1 MIVKMKGSI
10 VKKLFLIN
18 TIILIFFIILS
29 FVFQNLFFEKFYVHK
44 RKLEAINVLNNF
56 VEIYEQTSDLK
67 LSFEKSVDINKAF
80 GYRFLIL
87 DREGNIK
94 YAVNPVID
102 KGAKENIRIIT
113 DVIFRISTDNLLSKV
128 EENSYISKVYY
139 NKRFPISSIIAIYN
153 LSEKNEYIVCSSL
166 LQPINEAS
174 KVIRELYIYLFI
186 AGIIV
191 TLIISLIYSKNVS
204 RPILEIKDVADR
216 IANLDFSRRIEIKS
230 DDELG
235 MLAGA
240 INTMSENLKNALDS
254 LREANKK
261 LEEDI
266 EKEKRLERMRK
277 DFIAATSHELKTP
290 INLIQGYLEAF
301 KDDVFEDKDK
311 DYYIDILLD
320 ETKKMAGLVNDM
332 LDLSQLELG
341 KYKLTLEEFNLAELV
356 KKVANKFEE
365 NIKSKNIELK
375 LNIEDVFIKADFTR
389 IEQVIT
395 NYLTNA
401 IRHST
406 GKVEINLY
414 KEDERVKF
422 EVVNSGENIPD
433 DEIENIWNK
442 FYKIDKSGNK
452 RYGGTGLGLSI
463 VKNIIELHG
472 GQVGAQNIEG
482 GVKFYFV
489 L

>member
-1 MIVKMKGSI
+1 MQKMRGSI

-18 TIILIFFIILS
+18 SLILVLFIILS
-29 FVFQNLFFEKFYVHK
+29 FAFQHIFFERFYVHK
-44 RKLEAINVLNNF
+44 RKIEAINVLSNF
-56 VEIYEQTSDLK
+56 VETYEKTGDLK

-87 DREGNIK
+87 DKEGNVK
-94 YAVNPVID
+94 YAVNPAVD
-102 KGAKENIRIIT
+102 KGAKENIRILT
-113 DVIFRISTDNLLSKV
+113 DAIFRISTDNLLSKV
-128 EENSYISKVYY
+128 EKNKYFSVVYY
-139 NKRFPISSIIAIYN
+139 NKRFPISSIITIYN
-153 LSEKNEYIVCSSL
+153 SIEKNEYIVCTSL

-174 KVIRELYIYLFI
+174 KVIKELYVYLFA

-191 TLIISLIYSKNVS
+191 TLIVSLIYSKNVS

-216 IANLDFSRRIEIKS
+216 IANLDFSKRIDIKS

-235 MLAGA
+235 MLASA
-240 INTMSENLKNALDS
+240 INTMSENLKDALNS
-254 LREANKK
+254 LREANKR

-266 EKEKRLERMRK
+266 EKEKKLERMRK

-301 KDDVFEDKDK
+301 KDDVFDEKDK

-320 ETKKMAGLVNDM
+320 ETKKMASLVNDM
-332 LDLSQLELG
+332 LDLSQLEAG
-341 KYKLTLEEFNLAELV
+341 KYNLVIEEFNLKDLVMRVV
-356 KKVANKFEE
+356 KKFEGSIRENK
-365 NIKSKNIELK
+365 IELIMS
-375 LNIEDVFIKADFTR
+375 LTDVLVKADFYR

-406 GKVEINLY
+406 GKIEINLY
-414 KEDERVKF
+414 KEDDLVKF
-422 EVVNSGENIPD
+422 EVINSGENIP
-433 DEIENIWNK
+433 EEELENIWSK
-442 FYKIDKSGNK
+442 FYKLDKSGNK
-452 RYGGTGLGLSI
+452 KYGGTGLGLSI

-472 GQVGAQNIEG
+472 GKVGAKNIEG
-482 GVKFYFV
+482 GVKFYFT

>member
-1 MIVKMKGSI
+1 MRKMKGSI

-18 TIILIFFIILS
+18 SLILIFFIVLS
-29 FVFQNLFFEKFYVHK
+29 FAFQHIFFERFYVHK
-44 RKLEAINVLNNF
+44 RKIESVNVLTNF
-56 VEIYEQTSDLK
+56 VETYEKTGDLK

-87 DREGNIK
+87 DREGNVK
-94 YAVNPVID
+94 YAINPAID
-102 KGAKENIRIIT
+102 KGAKENIRILT
-113 DVIFRISTDNLLSKV
+113 DAIFRINTDNLLSKV
-128 EENSYISKVYY
+128 EKDKYLSMVYY
-139 NKRFPISSIIAIYN
+139 NKRFTISSIITIYN

-174 KVIRELYIYLFI
+174 KVIRELYIYLFV

-204 RPILEIKDVADR
+204 RPILEIKDAADR
-216 IANLDFSRRIEIKS
+216 IANLDFSKKIEIRS

-240 INTMSENLKNALDS
+240 INTMSENLKNALNS

-266 EKEKRLERMRK
+266 EKEKKLERMRK

-332 LDLSQLELG
+332 LDLSQLESG
-341 KYKLTLEEFNLAELV
+341 KYKLEIEEFNLCDLV
-356 KKVANKFEE
+356 KKVINKFEE
-365 NIKSKNIELK
+365 STRSKSIELK
-375 LNIEDVFIKADFTR
+375 LNIEDVFVKADFTR

-406 GKVEINLY
+406 GKAYINLY
-414 KEDERVKF
+414 KENERVKF
-422 EVVNSGENIPD
+422 EVINSGENIPE
-433 DEIENIWNK
+433 DELENIWNK

>member
-1 MIVKMKGSI
+1 MQKMRGSI

-18 TIILIFFIILS
+18 SLILVLFIIFSFAFQHIFF
-29 FVFQNLFFEKFYVHK
+29 ERFYVHK
-44 RKLEAINVLNNF
+44 RKIEAINVLSNF
-56 VEIYEQTSDLK
+56 VETYEKTGDLK

-87 DREGNIK
+87 DKEGNVK
-94 YAVNPVID
+94 YAVNPAVD

-113 DVIFRISTDNLLSKV
+113 DAIFRISTDNLLSKV
-128 EENSYISKVYY
+128 KENKYFSMIYY
-139 NKRFPISSIIAIYN
+139 NKRYPISSIITIYN
-153 LSEKNEYIVCSSL
+153 FSEKNEYIVCTSL

-174 KVIRELYIYLFI
+174 KVIKELYVYLFA

-191 TLIISLIYSKNVS
+191 TLIVSLIYSKNVS

-216 IANLDFSRRIEIKS
+216 IANLDFSKRIDIKS

-235 MLAGA
+235 MLASA
-240 INTMSENLKNALDS
+240 INTMSENLKDALNS
-254 LREANKK
+254 LREANKR

-266 EKEKRLERMRK
+266 EKEKKLERMRK

-301 KDDVFEDKDK
+301 KDDVFDEKDK

-320 ETKKMAGLVNDM
+320 ETKKMASLVNDM
-332 LDLSQLELG
+332 LDLSQLEAG
-341 KYKLTLEEFNLAELV
+341 KYNLVIEEFNLKDLVMRVV
-356 KKVANKFEE
+356 KKFEGSIRENK
-365 NIKSKNIELK
+365 IELIMN
-375 LNIEDVFIKADFTR
+375 LTDVLAKADFYR

-406 GKVEINLY
+406 GKIEINLY
-414 KEDERVKF
+414 KEDDLVKF
-422 EVVNSGENIPD
+422 EVINSGENIP
-433 DEIENIWNK
+433 EEELENIWSK
-442 FYKIDKSGNK
+442 FYKLDKSGNK
-452 RYGGTGLGLSI
+452 KYGGTGLGLSI

-472 GQVGAQNIEG
+472 GKVGAQNIEG
-482 GVKFYFV
+482 GVKFYFT

>member
-1 MIVKMKGSI
+1 
-10 VKKLFLIN
+10 
-18 TIILIFFIILS
+18 
-29 FVFQNLFFEKFYVHK
+29 
-44 RKLEAINVLNNF
+44 
-56 VEIYEQTSDLK
+56 
-67 LSFEKSVDINKAF
+67 
-80 GYRFLIL
+80 
-87 DREGNIK
+87 
-94 YAVNPVID
+94 
-102 KGAKENIRIIT
+102 
-113 DVIFRISTDNLLSKV
+113 
-128 EENSYISKVYY
+128 
-139 NKRFPISSIIAIYN
+139 
-153 LSEKNEYIVCSSL
+153 
-166 LQPINEAS
+166 
-174 KVIRELYIYLFI
+174 
-186 AGIIV
+186 
-191 TLIISLIYSKNVS
+191 
-204 RPILEIKDVADR
+204 
-216 IANLDFSRRIEIKS
+216 
-230 DDELG
+230 
-235 MLAGA
+235 
-240 INTMSENLKNALDS
+240 
-254 LREANKK
+254 
-261 LEEDI
+261 
-266 EKEKRLERMRK
+266 
-277 DFIAATSHELKTP
+277 
-290 INLIQGYLEAF
+290 
-301 KDDVFEDKDK
+301 
-311 DYYIDILLD
+311 
-320 ETKKMAGLVNDM
+320 MAGLVNDM

-489 L
+489 I

>member
-1 MIVKMKGSI
+1 MKGSI

-94 YAVNPVID
+94 YAVNPAID

-128 EENSYISKVYY
+128 EGNSYISKVYY

-174 KVIRELYIYLFI
+174 KVIRELYVYLFI

-266 EKEKRLERMRK
+266 EKEKKLERMRK

-320 ETKKMAGLVNDM
+320 ETKKNGRAC
-332 LDLSQLELG
+332 
-341 KYKLTLEEFNLAELV
+341 
-356 KKVANKFEE
+356 
-365 NIKSKNIELK
+365 
-375 LNIEDVFIKADFTR
+375 
-389 IEQVIT
+389 
-395 NYLTNA
+395 
-401 IRHST
+401 
-406 GKVEINLY
+406 
-414 KEDERVKF
+414 
-422 EVVNSGENIPD
+422 
-433 DEIENIWNK
+433 
-442 FYKIDKSGNK
+442 
-452 RYGGTGLGLSI
+452 
-463 VKNIIELHG
+463 
-472 GQVGAQNIEG
+472 
-482 GVKFYFV
+482 
-489 L
+489 